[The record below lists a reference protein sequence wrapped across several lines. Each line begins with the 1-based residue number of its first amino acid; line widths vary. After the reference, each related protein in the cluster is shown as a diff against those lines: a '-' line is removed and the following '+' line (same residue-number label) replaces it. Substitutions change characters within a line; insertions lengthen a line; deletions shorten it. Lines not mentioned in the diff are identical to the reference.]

1 MFLLFLLCVSL
12 QNIFFNELKNIL
24 KYSFYIYVLYILHKL
39 NYMSGGDSFDDIN
52 VDELLK
58 SIESDKLLSISK
70 LSYDKINTI
79 KYNVLMRIGME
90 DDELE
95 SMLLKLSDY
104 RYVEELQDIHH
115 GAFIRY
121 IPLVATSKNK
131 SKKGNGHE
139 KKDNEVIL
147 KQGGFICDVK
157 ILSSGVQL
165 LCRSHFRK
173 MFQLRL
179 DEVLLFQKLTKQE
192 EVILS
197 VFDYL
202 HKK

>member
-1 MFLLFLLCVSL
+1 M
-12 QNIFFNELKNIL
+12 N
-24 KYSFYIYVLYILHKL
+24 
-39 NYMSGGDSFDDIN
+39 DDTIDNIN

-58 SIESDKLLSISK
+58 SIESDKLLSVSK

-79 KYNVLMRIGME
+79 KYNVLTRVGLE
-90 DDELE
+90 DDGLE

-115 GAFIRY
+115 GAFVRY
-121 IPLVATSKNK
+121 IPLTNISSKGK
-131 SKKGNGHE
+131 Q
-139 KKDNEVIL
+139 DNNEIIL
-147 KQGGFICDVK
+147 KPGGFICDIK
-157 ILSSGVQL
+157 ILGSGVQL
-165 LCRSHFRK
+165 LCRNHFRK

-192 EVILS
+192 EIILS

-202 HKK
+202 NKK

>member
-1 MFLLFLLCVSL
+1 MNDDTIDEAASA
-12 QNIFFNELKNIL
+12 
-24 KYSFYIYVLYILHKL
+24 
-39 NYMSGGDSFDDIN
+39 FDNIN

-58 SIESDKLLSISK
+58 SIESDKLLSVSK

-79 KYNVLMRIGME
+79 KYNVLMRIGLE

-115 GAFIRY
+115 GAFVRY
-121 IPLVATSKNK
+121 IPLTDNLNK
-131 SKKGNGHE
+131 GKKGIQ
-139 KKDNEVIL
+139 DNIQDNVLVL
-147 KQGGFICDVK
+147 KPGGFICDIK
-157 ILSSGVQL
+157 ILGSGVQL
-165 LCRSHFRK
+165 LCRNHFRK

-192 EVILS
+192 EIILS

>member
-1 MFLLFLLCVSL
+1 M
-12 QNIFFNELKNIL
+12 N
-24 KYSFYIYVLYILHKL
+24 
-39 NYMSGGDSFDDIN
+39 DDTNDDTNHDAIDNIN

-58 SIESDKLLSISK
+58 SIESDKLLSVSK
-70 LSYDKINTI
+70 LSYDKINTV
-79 KYNVLMRIGME
+79 KYNVLTRIGLE

-115 GAFIRY
+115 GAFVRY
-121 IPLVATSKNK
+121 IPLTNNNNNNSNKGKSRNKN
-131 SKKGNGHE
+131 
-139 KKDNEVIL
+139 NEIL
-147 KQGGFICDVK
+147 LKPGGFICDIK

-165 LCRSHFRK
+165 LCRNHFRR

-192 EVILS
+192 EILLS

-202 HKK
+202 QKK

>member
-1 MFLLFLLCVSL
+1 M
-12 QNIFFNELKNIL
+12 N
-24 KYSFYIYVLYILHKL
+24 
-39 NYMSGGDSFDDIN
+39 DDTIDNIN

-58 SIESDKLLSISK
+58 SIESDKLLSVSK

-79 KYNVLMRIGME
+79 KYNVLTRVGLE

-115 GAFIRY
+115 GAFVRY
-121 IPLVATSKNK
+121 IPLTNK
-131 SKKGNGHE
+131 LNKGN
-139 KKDNEVIL
+139 KDNEIIL
-147 KQGGFICDVK
+147 KPGGFICDIK
-157 ILSSGVQL
+157 ILGTGVQL
-165 LCRSHFRK
+165 LCRNHFRK
-173 MFQLRL
+173 MFQLRV

>member
-1 MFLLFLLCVSL
+1 MNDDTIDEAASA
-12 QNIFFNELKNIL
+12 
-24 KYSFYIYVLYILHKL
+24 
-39 NYMSGGDSFDDIN
+39 FDNIN

-58 SIESDKLLSISK
+58 SIESDKLLSVSK

-79 KYNVLMRIGME
+79 KYNVLMRIGLE

-115 GAFIRY
+115 GAFVRY
-121 IPLVATSKNK
+121 IPLTDNLNK
-131 SKKGNGHE
+131 GKKGIQ
-139 KKDNEVIL
+139 DNIQDNALVL
-147 KQGGFICDVK
+147 KPGGFICDIK
-157 ILSSGVQL
+157 ILGSGVQL
-165 LCRSHFRK
+165 LCRNHFRK

-192 EVILS
+192 EIILS

-202 HKK
+202 NKK

>member
-1 MFLLFLLCVSL
+1 M
-12 QNIFFNELKNIL
+12 N
-24 KYSFYIYVLYILHKL
+24 
-39 NYMSGGDSFDDIN
+39 DDTIDNIN

-58 SIESDKLLSISK
+58 SIESDKLLSVSK

-79 KYNVLMRIGME
+79 KYNVLTRVGLE

-115 GAFIRY
+115 GAFVRY
-121 IPLVATSKNK
+121 IPLTKNSSK
-131 SKKGNGHE
+131 SKQE
-139 KKDNEVIL
+139 NEIIL
-147 KQGGFICDVK
+147 KPGGFICDIK
-157 ILSSGVQL
+157 ILGSGVQL
-165 LCRSHFRK
+165 LCRNHFRK

-179 DEVLLFQKLTKQE
+179 DEVLLFQKLAKQE
-192 EVILS
+192 EIILS

-202 HKK
+202 NKK

>member
-1 MFLLFLLCVSL
+1 M
-12 QNIFFNELKNIL
+12 N
-24 KYSFYIYVLYILHKL
+24 
-39 NYMSGGDSFDDIN
+39 DDAFDNIN

-58 SIESDKLLSISK
+58 SIESDKLLSVSK

-79 KYNVLMRIGME
+79 KYNVLTRIGVE
-90 DDELE
+90 DGELE

-115 GAFIRY
+115 GAFVRY
-121 IPLVATSKNK
+121 IPLTNK
-131 SKKGNGHE
+131 STKSKQ
-139 KKDNEVIL
+139 DNEIIL
-147 KQGGFICDVK
+147 KPGGFICDIK
-157 ILSSGVQL
+157 ILGSGVQL
-165 LCRSHFRK
+165 LCRNHFRK

-192 EVILS
+192 EIILS

-202 HKK
+202 NKK

>member
-1 MFLLFLLCVSL
+1 M
-12 QNIFFNELKNIL
+12 N
-24 KYSFYIYVLYILHKL
+24 
-39 NYMSGGDSFDDIN
+39 DDIIDNIN

-58 SIESDKLLSISK
+58 SIESEKLLSISK

-79 KYNVLMRIGME
+79 KYNVLKRIGLE

-115 GAFIRY
+115 GAFVRY
-121 IPLVATSKNK
+121 IPLTNNNLN
-131 SKKGNGHE
+131 KGN
-139 KKDNEVIL
+139 KDNENVL
-147 KQGGFICDVK
+147 KPGGFICDIK
-157 ILSSGVQL
+157 ILGTGVQL
-165 LCRSHFRK
+165 LCRNHFRK
-173 MFQLRL
+173 MFQLRV

-202 HKK
+202 NKK

>member
-1 MFLLFLLCVSL
+1 M
-12 QNIFFNELKNIL
+12 NHDTIDN
-24 KYSFYIYVLYILHKL
+24 
-39 NYMSGGDSFDDIN
+39 IN

-79 KYNVLMRIGME
+79 KYNVLTRIGLE

-115 GAFIRY
+115 GAFVRY
-121 IPLVATSKNK
+121 IPLTNK
-131 SKKGNGHE
+131 SNKGN
-139 KKDNEVIL
+139 KDDEIIL
-147 KQGGFICDVK
+147 KPGGFICDIK
-157 ILSSGVQL
+157 ILGTGVQL
-165 LCRSHFRK
+165 LCRNHFRK
-173 MFQLRL
+173 MFQLRV